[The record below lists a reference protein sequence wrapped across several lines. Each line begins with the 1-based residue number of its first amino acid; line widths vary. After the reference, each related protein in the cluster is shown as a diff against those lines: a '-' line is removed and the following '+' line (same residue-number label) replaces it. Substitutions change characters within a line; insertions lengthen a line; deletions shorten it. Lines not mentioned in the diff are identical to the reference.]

1 MVVFILCVVVV
12 ILLVVVGY
20 LVWKIRFYKSL
31 QYEHDDMFLYYR
43 NKLSMVEYYYRNYKE
58 GENPYTVL
66 RKLGD
71 LLYDTVLGGDKIE
84 FK

>member
-1 MVVFILCVVVV
+1 MVVFILCVVIV
-12 ILLVVVGY
+12 ILVVVVGY

-71 LLYDTVLGGDKIE
+71 LLYDTVLGGDKVE

>member
-1 MVVFILCVVVV
+1 MVVFILCVVIV

-71 LLYDTVLGGDKIE
+71 LLYDTVLGGDKVE

>member
-71 LLYDTVLGGDKIE
+71 LLYDTVLGGDKVE

>member
-71 LLYDTVLGGDKIE
+71 LLYDTALGGDKVE

>member
-1 MVVFILCVVVV
+1 MVVFILCVVIV

-71 LLYDTVLGGDKIE
+71 LLYDTIIGGDKIE